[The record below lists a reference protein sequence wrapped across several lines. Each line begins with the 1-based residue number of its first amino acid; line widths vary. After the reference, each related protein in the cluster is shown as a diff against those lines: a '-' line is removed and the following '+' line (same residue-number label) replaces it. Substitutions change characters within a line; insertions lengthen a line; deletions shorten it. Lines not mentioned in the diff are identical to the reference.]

1 MCHPPVS
8 LSLIAFSLLAGA
20 RDDVG
25 DSDKAMSDP
34 KDLSRFNGFIDTFFR
49 RLNAY
54 SRSRFDPLGFAIAK
68 KGGGDKGKKGD
79 GEKK

>member
-1 MCHPPVS
+1 
-8 LSLIAFSLLAGA
+8 
-20 RDDVG
+20 
-25 DSDKAMSDP
+25 MSDP